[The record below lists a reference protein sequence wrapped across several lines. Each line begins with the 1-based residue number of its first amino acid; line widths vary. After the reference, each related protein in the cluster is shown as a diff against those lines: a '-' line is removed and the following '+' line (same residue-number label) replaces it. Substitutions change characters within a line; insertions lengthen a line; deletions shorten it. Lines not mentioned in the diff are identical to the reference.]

1 MPAADAEP
9 LDAETAARLA
19 DLVAAAW
26 RMFDRVAANA
36 PAKLRKGPGGGGRDR
51 DQIVEH
57 VAESE
62 RSYARKLGV
71 RYTPKEFA
79 QPGGQQAIRK
89 DLLAVLRAA
98 RKDPLVDKGWR
109 PRYAARRIA
118 WHVVDHAWEI
128 EDKST

>member
-51 DQIVEH
+51 DQIAEH

-62 RSYARKLGV
+62 PPTLASSASATPRSSSLRPAGSRPCATTCSPSCARKG
-71 RYTPKEFA
+71 
-79 QPGGQQAIRK
+79 
-89 DLLAVLRAA
+89 
-98 RKDPLVDKGWR
+98 DPLVDKGWP

-118 WHVVDHAWEI
+118 WHVFDHAWEI